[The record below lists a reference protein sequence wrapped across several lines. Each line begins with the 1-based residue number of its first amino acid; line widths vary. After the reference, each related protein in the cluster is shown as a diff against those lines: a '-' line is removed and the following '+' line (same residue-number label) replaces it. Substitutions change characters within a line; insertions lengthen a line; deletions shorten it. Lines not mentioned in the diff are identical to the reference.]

1 MKTSIIWP
9 LSLDFLAQ
17 SVLTVQFSLATY
29 GRRGVLTAP
38 PMSSTIP
45 TPELP
50 PLPPNALLRCHHSP
64 PLQPHGVFS
73 PSSPKS
79 HPVLKLSSP
88 DLNAFREALPDHS
101 DCLIIY
107 VSSTSLID
115 LAGRLLR
122 FLSSSFKKT
131 TPRVPCTER
140 TLLSPS
146 SNGGGPRR
154 AQRKIDPPSIRAPAW
169 GAEELECGAELAQW
183 TPCGRAENNLL
194 SFCSL

>member
-107 VSSTSLID
+107 VSSTSLILHD
-115 LAGRLLR
+115 ICSPVLLCYVIDESHISPVR
-122 FLSSSFKKT
+122 RQVLWGGESHI
-131 TPRVPCTER
+131 
-140 TLLSPS
+140 LLP
-146 SNGGGPRR
+146 
-154 AQRKIDPPSIRAPAW
+154 
-169 GAEELECGAELAQW
+169 
-183 TPCGRAENNLL
+183 
-194 SFCSL
+194 